1 MDTTVSDNEANVTLV
16 LPPIQTKN
24 LTSADVEDLTRDTR
38 DMMVKTM
45 LELTAKQRGHEV
57 KLDEKLAAMSQATSN
72 GVIKASGVQATTA
85 SLS

>member
-1 MDTTVSDNEANVTLV
+1 
-16 LPPIQTKN
+16 
-24 LTSADVEDLTRDTR
+24 
-38 DMMVKTM
+38 MVKTM

-72 GVIKASGVQATTA
+72 GVIKASGIQATTA